1 MPIVSQ
7 KLQIHEALLSAIAL
21 IGQSLGYFFA
31 PFATE
36 LWQFY
41 LCHCLWIMSFCKYAL
56 ARALMSKCVE
66 EDELGK
72 IFSGMTIMVA
82 FIPFATNPVYRKVY
96 SATLEVFPGFYMFM
110 SSFSLLIAGLINFYL
125 YTQRH
130 RMILKDEGQ
139 QRQQQ
144 HEQHEMS

>member
-1 MPIVSQ
+1 
-7 KLQIHEALLSAIAL
+7 
-21 IGQSLGYFFA
+21 
-31 PFATE
+31 
-36 LWQFY
+36 
-41 LCHCLWIMSFCKYAL
+41 MSFCKYAL

-82 FIPFATNPVYRKVY
+82 FIPFATNPSKSLKKNRQKESVLHIFCFVIVYRKVY

>member
-1 MPIVSQ
+1 
-7 KLQIHEALLSAIAL
+7 
-21 IGQSLGYFFA
+21 
-31 PFATE
+31 
-36 LWQFY
+36 
-41 LCHCLWIMSFCKYAL
+41 MSFCKYAL

-82 FIPFATNPVYRKVY
+82 FIPFATNPGKSLKKKIVKKKAFYTYFFFVLVYRKVY

>member
-1 MPIVSQ
+1 
-7 KLQIHEALLSAIAL
+7 
-21 IGQSLGYFFA
+21 
-31 PFATE
+31 
-36 LWQFY
+36 
-41 LCHCLWIMSFCKYAL
+41 
-56 ARALMSKCVE
+56 MSKCVE

-82 FIPFATNPVYRKVY
+82 FIPFATNPSKSLKKNRQKESVLHIFCFVIVYRKVY

>member
-1 MPIVSQ
+1 
-7 KLQIHEALLSAIAL
+7 
-21 IGQSLGYFFA
+21 
-31 PFATE
+31 
-36 LWQFY
+36 
-41 LCHCLWIMSFCKYAL
+41 MSFCKYAL

-66 EDELGK
+66 EEELGK

-82 FIPFATNPVYRKVY
+82 FIPFATNPSKSLKKKSSKRKRYTHIIFVLVYRKVY

-110 SSFSLLIAGLINFYL
+110 SSSSLLIAGLINFYL